1 MAFKLR
7 TVSHDDWLVM
17 FSGENSALVPLLEA
31 IAEAGKKLKNNTLRN
46 ASRLWSKAYRLE
58 RKHIIE
64 TEVLARHDVQSYGE
78 YLALKTSDANFFEV
92 LSKEI
97 EKVEEG
103 WNLLFCGFDG
113 HRAPHLFIVAECGK
127 IQYCD
132 IEGFAVIGSGAWPAI
147 VSLTSLQYSD
157 RLSYGEAMYSL
168 LAAKFSAE
176 TAAEGV
182 GEDTVFG
189 ILSTDKEV
197 SPIVLKDQTI
207 CDARK
212 RWESMP
218 RFPQDIVKQ
227 LSDEAVA
234 FEDALKQKT
243 A

>member
-1 MAFKLR
+1 
-7 TVSHDDWLVM
+7 
-17 FSGENSALVPLLEA
+17 
-31 IAEAGKKLKNNTLRN
+31 
-46 ASRLWSKAYRLE
+46 
-58 RKHIIE
+58 
-64 TEVLARHDVQSYGE
+64 
-78 YLALKTSDANFFEV
+78 
-92 LSKEI
+92 
-97 EKVEEG
+97 
-103 WNLLFCGFDG
+103 
-113 HRAPHLFIVAECGK
+113 
-127 IQYCD
+127 
-132 IEGFAVIGSGAWPAI
+132 
-147 VSLTSLQYSD
+147 
-157 RLSYGEAMYSL
+157 